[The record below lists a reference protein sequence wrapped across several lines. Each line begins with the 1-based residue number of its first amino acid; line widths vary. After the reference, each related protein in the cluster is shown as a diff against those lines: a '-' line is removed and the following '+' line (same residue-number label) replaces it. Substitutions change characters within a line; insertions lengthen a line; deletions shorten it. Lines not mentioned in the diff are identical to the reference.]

1 MQKVKH
7 SVLALNFAVFFFSPG
22 LVGYGRAPISFISS
36 RRGLTL
42 PLVPLL
48 PWPFHNSKPAE
59 SSKIPWEGVGCG
71 GCGNPEQ
78 PLQCSVGN
86 CWWTAPQ
93 LMPPAQRAC
102 LGTEHPQ
109 GGGGGEDEQLRGPWG
124 TAIFKT
130 QLSGPQGGDQVLREW
145 ENYLRLV

>member
-1 MQKVKH
+1 MQKVKCL
-7 SVLALNFAVFFFSPG
+7 VLALNLAVLFFSPG
-22 LVGYGRAPISFISS
+22 LVGYGCAPISFSSS

-48 PWPFHNSKPAE
+48 PWPFPNSKSAE
-59 SSKIPWEGVGCG
+59 SSKISWEGVGCDG
-71 GCGNPEQ
+71 SGNPEQ

-93 LMPPAQRAC
+93 WMPPVQWAC
-102 LGTEHPQ
+102 SGTEDPQ
-109 GGGGGEDEQLRGPWG
+109 GGGGGEDEQLRGLWG

-130 QLSGPQGGDQVLREW
+130 QLSGPQGSDQVLREW
-145 ENYLRLV
+145 VNYFRPV